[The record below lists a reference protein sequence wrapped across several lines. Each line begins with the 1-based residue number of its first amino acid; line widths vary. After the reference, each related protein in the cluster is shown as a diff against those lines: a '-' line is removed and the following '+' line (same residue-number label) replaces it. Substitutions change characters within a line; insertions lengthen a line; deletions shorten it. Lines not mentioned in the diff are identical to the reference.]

1 MVDERKEAQGRIAQ
15 AREEVSGS
23 LAELVGEV
31 RRLVDLRAWV
41 WREPWVF
48 VTGTATLGF
57 LLSTRPKKLSAV
69 LGKLLPIATLAAAR
83 PMLKRVGE
91 ELGNSLMQRRGA
103 ST

>member
-23 LAELVGEV
+23 LAELAGEV

-41 WREPWVF
+41 RREPWVF
-48 VTGTATLGF
+48 MAGAAALGF
-57 LLSTRPKKLSAV
+57 LLSARPKGLSAV
-69 LGKLLPIATLAAAR
+69 LGKLLPIAALAAAR
-83 PMLKRVGE
+83 PMLERVGE
-91 ELGNSLMQRRGA
+91 ELGSSLMQRRGA